1 VTKDVGGQMENEED
15 RIYVSLLY
23 YLKDDL
29 KHGILFPEF
38 ALDWIQGAGHGRGS
52 QPEGKGRVYIG
63 LNESIE
69 VSMSVENQLKSR

>member
-1 VTKDVGGQMENEED
+1 MENEED

-52 QPEGKGRVYIG
+52 QPEEKGEYILG
-63 LNESIE
+63 EMK
-69 VSMSVENQLKSR
+69 V